1 MSDFTTKVPLVELD
15 QLELKQEKYLAI
27 LKEKGVDEAV
37 SALHRDLWAL
47 EDATFE
53 GSEGFQEK
61 LWEILT
67 EYRKFSSE
75 LWDYAKGIRSYD
87 YRKS

>member
-1 MSDFTTKVPLVELD
+1 MELN
-15 QLELKQEKYLAI
+15 QEKYLAI
-27 LKEKGVDEAV
+27 LKAQGVDAAV
-37 SALHRDLWAL
+37 SELHRDMWAL

-53 GSEGFQEK
+53 GVEGFQEK
-61 LWEILT
+61 LWNVLT

-75 LWDYAKGIRSYD
+75 LWDYSKGIRSYD